1 MSSARS
7 GRPLSTVMAA
17 KPATKDAPGEKLVAR
32 NAKATHRYELEE
44 RLEAG
49 MVLTGSEV
57 KSLRAGR
64 ADLEGAFARIEQNGE
79 LNLYNMY
86 IPTYG
91 PATAFGH
98 DPRRTRKLLLKA
110 HELEKWRS
118 RIALKGYTI
127 VPVRVYFKRGWI
139 KIELALGKGKKV
151 GDDRE
156 KVRREADLK
165 EARNAMRSAKARK

>member
-1 MSSARS
+1 MS
-7 GRPLSTVMAA
+7 A
-17 KPATKDAPGEKLVAR
+17 KPSTKASTKAIATGEKLIAR
-32 NAKATHRYELEE
+32 NAKATHRYELEDK
-44 RLEAG
+44 LEAG

-64 ADLEGAFARIEQNGE
+64 ADLEGSFARIERGE
-79 LNLYNMY
+79 LMLYNMY

-110 HELEKWRS
+110 HELEKWHG
-118 RIALKGYTI
+118 RIATKGYTI
-127 VPVRVYFKRGWI
+127 VPVRVYFKRDWI
-139 KIELALGKGKKV
+139 KIEIALGKGKKV

-156 KVRREADLK
+156 KIRREADLK
-165 EARNAMRSAKARK
+165 DARAAMQTAKKVRK